1 MKLEMD
7 YKIHILSTRSLPASV
22 MDEAAQ
28 NDIEIDVIPF
38 IHTEQVQDE
47 QLKQQ
52 VVELFEKEIVAVF
65 TSMNAVEAV
74 VNHAGNHKP
83 NWKIFCIGDAT
94 GNLVRKHFGQDAIAG
109 TAQSA
114 AHLADVIINNGAK
127 EVVFFCGEQRRP
139 ELPGK
144 LAAKNISLKEM
155 IVYRTIA
162 TPKQVEKNYN
172 GILFFSPSAVES
184 FFSVNKISNYT
195 VLFAI
200 GNTTGN
206 TIRKFTSNA
215 VITSDAPGKEELAQ
229 HAIAYFTNVQM

>member
-1 MKLEMD
+1 ME
-7 YKIHILSTRSLPASV
+7 YKIHILSTRPLPASV

-52 VVELFEKEIVAVF
+52 VLGLFEKEIVAVF

-74 VNHAGNHKP
+74 IDHAGNHKP

-94 GNLVRKHFGQDAIAG
+94 GNLVRMHFGHDAIAG

-114 AHLADVIINNGAK
+114 AQLADVIIHAGAK

-139 ELPGK
+139 ELPEK
-144 LAAKNISLKEM
+144 LAAKNISLKEL

-184 FFSVNKISNYT
+184 FFSVNKIEYYT

-200 GNTTGN
+200 GNTTGS

-229 HAIAYFTNVQM
+229 HAINYFKTIRTAY